1 MRVSIVI
8 AILNSHEVVRRQLLH
23 FQKMNLSD
31 EVEFV
36 FVDDGSDPRLFP
48 LGYSG
53 PKLEN
58 LTVHETHDFRP
69 WTQPMA
75 RNIGARIAQGEY
87 LICTDIDHIL
97 SRALIERVM
106 VGDYDVYRFK
116 REAGVLT
123 ENGDFTQ
130 DMDELK
136 KYGFPERGLRLPAH
150 GNSYAIRRGV
160 FLALG
165 GSQQKE
171 QYPNRDEIPVK
182 RGIKRMEERGEI
194 TRIPDDDR
202 PTIYMIPNGRF
213 CGDKDYNPFGLFHN
227 LKRNGNAQVQAV

>member
-1 MRVSIVI
+1 LPNIEVSIVI
-8 AILNSHEVVRRQLLH
+8 AILNSHEVVRRQLLY

-36 FVDDGSDPRLFP
+36 FVDDGSKPPIDGEL
-48 LGYSG
+48 
-53 PKLEN
+53 KN
-58 LTVHETHDFRP
+58 LTIHRTNDFRP

-75 RNIGARIAQGEY
+75 RNIGARIASGEY
-87 LICTDIDHIL
+87 LICTDIDHIV
-97 SRALIERVM
+97 SKALIERVM

-116 REAGVLT
+116 REAGVLD
-123 ENGDFTQ
+123 ENGNFTQ
-130 DMDELK
+130 DMNELK
-136 KYGFPERGLRLPAH
+136 KYGLPERSLRLPAH
-150 GNSYAIRRGV
+150 GNSYAIRRGI

-171 QYPNRDEIPVK
+171 QYPNRDEIPIK
-182 RGIKRMEERGEI
+182 RGIKRLETRGDI

-213 CGDKDYNPFGLFHN
+213 CGDKDYNPFGLFHD
-227 LKRNGNAQVQAV
+227 LKR